1 MAQGVLEAAVLRSLL
16 KLRCGA
22 LADVL
27 HVCLSQLP
35 LGLGLCR
42 ELRFA
47 PRLCRALVDVAPGIR
62 RLVVDQVLK
71 QLVGPGEELVL
82 IQVLPGIH
90 CHSVAMTD
98 RAVVDLGG
106 LGCGAD
112 LLLRCRLDDFSHVQ
126 GHLRAEVVQIQVI
139 AADTLV
145 VLHHVASNLLQGV
158 HLDVLP
164 VLAALGEDQLELRV
178 YNRLPARGAHSDG
191 EQGSLGKADCVRKRH
206 LHCC

>member
-1 MAQGVLEAAVLRSLL
+1 MAQGVLEAAILSRLL
-16 KLRCGA
+16 ELGCGA

-27 HVCLSQLP
+27 QVCLSQLL

-82 IQVLPGIH
+82 IQVLAGIH

-98 RAVVDLGG
+98 GAVVDLGG
-106 LGCGAD
+106 LGCGTD
-112 LLLRCRLDDFSHVQ
+112 LLLCCRLDDFSHVQ
-126 GHLRAEVVQIQVI
+126 GHLGAEVVQIEVI
-139 AADTLV
+139 AAHTLV
-145 VLHHVASNLLQGV
+145 VLHHVASNLLQGI

-191 EQGSLGKADCVRKRH
+191 KQGSLGQADCIRKRH